1 MLWKISFQIWQ
12 FWISIRR
19 ICQSQ
24 TLAAS
29 RNHLRSTSIMV
40 GMALWGEDTGS
51 CKGNP
56 RSESRVGRRVGWH
69 LWRWWNSSVEPP
81 KLKVDDV
88 GLTDLRM
95 IKVGWC
101 LRVSRRGCR
110 KTILRRWKGNDFT
123 DQFPGR
129 APHVV
134 NVVYQCVSS
143 TTHGKPSPK
152 PAIWDHELYKL
163 WRFDHQEVYPSWY

>member
-1 MLWKISFQIWQ
+1 MLWNISFQIWQ

-51 CKGNP
+51 CKGKP

-69 LWRWWNSSVEPP
+69 LLTLMKLIRGTSNIESTWRWPN
-81 KLKVDDV
+81 
-88 GLTDLRM
+88 GLENDQGRLMFEGFTAR
-95 IKVGWC
+95 
-101 LRVSRRGCR
+101 CR
-110 KTILRRWKGNDFT
+110 KTILRRWTGPSRCKCG
-123 DQFPGR
+123 
-129 APHVV
+129 
-134 NVVYQCVSS
+134 VSMCIFR
-143 TTHGKPSPK
+143 TTHGKPSPSSNLGSRV
-152 PAIWDHELYKL
+152 I
-163 WRFDHQEVYPSWY
+163 